1 MATQSTLPNL
11 TQDARLYKYVR
22 VPDSGWKYL
31 RANYDENFL
40 KPHSVFLPKSVQP
53 VCIEGG
59 YYVASDEGKW
69 HRLSEDPAEAWR
81 RFKLCRVQ
89 GQMRELELKAQ
100 MLTSKHDTKEEQQS
114 KTVTL
119 RDAIEKHLRSLN
131 MKVASGGRKPR
142 TYEAVEDI
150 LTPFGKA
157 IGFDEPLALVTR
169 ETALTY
175 IGALKTKKGRDATN
189 TTKQNHWSDYPS

>member
-1 MATQSTLPNL
+1 MTTQTTLPSL

-22 VPDSGWKYL
+22 IPTGGWKYL

-40 KPHSVFLPKSVQP
+40 KPHSVFLPKSTHP
-53 VCIEGG
+53 VSIEGG

-81 RFKLCRVQ
+81 MFKLCRVQ
-89 GQMRELELKAQ
+89 GQTRELEVKAR
-100 MLTSKHDTKEEQQS
+100 MLTSKQDAKEDRP
-114 KTVTL
+114 KVVTL

-150 LTPFGKA
+150 LTPFGNT
-157 IGFDEPLALVTR
+157 IGLDEPLALVTR
-169 ETALTY
+169 EGALT
-175 IGALKTKKGRDATN
+175 
-189 TTKQNHWSDYPS
+189 

>member
-89 GQMRELELKAQ
+89 GQMREPSVYKCRSGEVQVWFPVNWRMPSVHEGFVFKGYSESSPCALGLA
-100 MLTSKHDTKEEQQS
+100 TSVPHPTLFKH
-114 KTVTL
+114 
-119 RDAIEKHLRSLN
+119 IEGNWYSY
-131 MKVASGGRKPR
+131 S
-142 TYEAVEDI
+142 
-150 LTPFGKA
+150 F
-157 IGFDEPLALVTR
+157 
-169 ETALTY
+169 
-175 IGALKTKKGRDATN
+175 
-189 TTKQNHWSDYPS
+189 